1 MRYTNPGI
9 KDALLSKG
17 SVLSTKTE
25 SDTGTAVAWSNPDE
39 YTDLKDLGFEAYPQE
54 LWFRY
59 DAYFYS
65 FYRGSLY
72 FQFDDAGRDTGW
84 ASDNR
89 FYWIDDKKMNNE
101 EGWGGTSDSINTL
114 VIHLSPDTVEICV
127 NGVMRIRQTGL
138 SLGENV
144 TRVRLRTG
152 NARCSNIIL
161 ADYDCSEESLAL
173 PKPKTEELSA
183 GTERIL
189 LFQETAGFSMRR
201 VLAQEI
207 LLEGNT
213 RRMVGQVSLFHGDT
227 KRMVGQELCV
237 TFDTSRLLAD
247 IQQVLWKDLSW
258 DTRRSLSSE
267 AFLEAGTRRVLQSQA
282 ILRADTERKHVL
294 SILLAADAQRTLG
307 NIVIFCGDASRKIP
321 HRMEPMENPAGSG
334 VQSITMTLA
343 ENTLSDSFQ
352 MTTIHPIHPKDV
364 VEGTL
369 LDFPYRFQAE
379 ETHEEGILHTVRRTM
394 YDADKMLYTPLTYTL
409 AGMRRTG
416 FTSRGGQAIQGIG
429 ARGHAEKIASAMGLE
444 AVFMGEDFLPRED
457 YSGVE
462 TTYQSVLSGI
472 FGWTANIPRKLVN
485 IFIRQGRLY
494 FLQRGRETGT
504 IDLDRLP
511 WFNYPSFDRKI
522 IRTTWSRPAETD
534 GGAGMVPMGVYWVEK
549 NDKTPQPQDDGITT
563 EYENVSR
570 SGGHSDS
577 RIRYTER
584 KNPDG
589 SITRAD
595 YSYIDTGTDYLLR
608 QIVEVTRFPS
618 GEIYKTRI
626 TSYTYTPDGWRHMV
640 VTENGE
646 EVASSEDRAGTSEP
660 AAKTGSTAWR
670 GRPGDQGNE
679 HLEEQTAIAHGG
691 SWKKSGTSKGSSLL
705 SGTDIP
711 VKDQASARMYLDEME
726 WMDRAIEETAHVVLT
741 APVRQGIVEAQGNHV
756 MDFFDRYLLG
766 GKEYFLSSNTVSL
779 TPRSMKQTL
788 TLTRWYK

>member
-1 MRYTNPGI
+1 MALQGTVRPYAVLHP
-9 KDALLSKG
+9 KDG
-17 SVLSTKTE
+17 
-25 SDTGTAVAWSNPDE
+25 
-39 YTDLKDLGFEAYPQE
+39 
-54 LWFRY
+54 
-59 DAYFYS
+59 
-65 FYRGSLY
+65 
-72 FQFDDAGRDTGW
+72 
-84 ASDNR
+84 
-89 FYWIDDKKMNNE
+89 
-101 EGWGGTSDSINTL
+101 L
-114 VIHLSPDTVEICV
+114 VIRKVSGYAVCHEK
-127 NGVMRIRQTGL
+127 GG
-138 SLGENV
+138 
-144 TRVRLRTG
+144 
-152 NARCSNIIL
+152 
-161 ADYDCSEESLAL
+161 LAL
-173 PKPKTEELSA
+173 RKITPFLTCRVDDRVTVRA
-183 GTERIL
+183 G
-189 LFQETAGFSMRR
+189 
-201 VLAQEI
+201 
-207 LLEGNT
+207 
-213 RRMVGQVSLFHGDT
+213 
-227 KRMVGQELCV
+227 
-237 TFDTSRLLAD
+237 
-247 IQQVLWKDLSW
+247 
-258 DTRRSLSSE
+258 TRRSLTGE
-267 AFLEAGTRRVLQSQA
+267 VVLAADTERRLPLEIRAGTRRDIGREASLRGDTARRAKNVDALLADTRRQVRVGAIRVSLEGHTCRMLVREISFSVPALRHLGCSISLQAETERRLFQA
-282 ILRADTERKHVL
+282 AVLRADTERKHVL
-294 SILLAADAQRTLG
+294 SILLAADVKRTLG

-511 WFNYPSFDRKI
+511 WFNHPSFDRKL

-549 NDKTPQPQDDGITT
+549 NDKTPKPQDDGITT

-618 GEIYKTRI
+618 GEICKTRI

-660 AAKTGSTAWR
+660 AARTGSTAWR

-691 SWKKSGTSKGSSLL
+691 SWKKSGTTKGSSLL